1 MNHVVATNPAIL
13 GGEKDTF
20 SMAIN
25 GSSTMTSLIGRITLT
40 IYTQICLLKAITII
54 ACLTNGTSR
63 QKPVIVSRMKVVLNL
78 AVNPLL
84 LDPVHGPILNVPKQR
99 SVPCGTVGLGPDFLG
114 ETIIISCAMKLQYKY
129 EDTFRANKNH
139 TSIVGFQSVG
149 GFPRLST
156 VVGGAVVKALLAKG
170 GVTITSHDQNIMNGL
185 AVSGYPTSITFHFRS
200 KRVDTG
206 VVLDGDIEVPRTG
219 NDYPA
224 DYTVNLR
231 VPSGSVTNMIYNYNW
246 AWSSSTEGGAP
257 FTANSG
263 DPFRTF
269 DSLATEVGYMLM
281 GRAQYGSV
289 IPWKAD
295 ISIADPASNA
305 VPTLI
310 SSPYISTAQL
320 SIECKQLIKVRN
332 VTENDAGNFDTMRL
346 DQNPLEGEIVTM
358 SGIGAKF
365 RENVI
370 RDMGTGATT
379 VANLFSLRGNR
390 QLLGNEAT
398 ATSASKQE
406 AIAGIVNEQITSDDA
421 LKAMTRDQTHSLGY
435 KGMLW
440 KPNYKN
446 LFSNVKSV
454 KKVRLNPAQAKYLSQ
469 KYFFNG
475 TLEYFLRMFLDFY
488 VETPIGQT
496 HFLVM
501 RQAFPGHLEP
511 ETEHQLDNDG
521 DGNHHNVKLDFCKY
535 STFKSHMQLKREP
548 KMPTSVS
555 KTLDDAVLS

>member
-1 MNHVVATNPAIL
+1 
-13 GGEKDTF
+13 
-20 SMAIN
+20 
-25 GSSTMTSLIGRITLT
+25 
-40 IYTQICLLKAITII
+40 
-54 ACLTNGTSR
+54 
-63 QKPVIVSRMKVVLNL
+63 
-78 AVNPLL
+78 
-84 LDPVHGPILNVPKQR
+84 
-99 SVPCGTVGLGPDFLG
+99 
-114 ETIIISCAMKLQYKY
+114 MKLQYKY

-149 GFPRLST
+149 GFPRLGT

-206 VVLDGDIEVPRTG
+206 VVLDADIDNPRS

-224 DYTVNLR
+224 DYVLNLR
-231 VPSGSVTNMIYNYNW
+231 VPSANATDLVETFTYH
-246 AWSSSTEGGAP
+246 GAASPSP
-257 FTANSG
+257 FTATST

-269 DSLATEVGYMLM
+269 DSLAVEVGNLLLS
-281 GRAQYGSV
+281 RAQYASV

-295 ISIADPASNA
+295 ISIADPATNA

-310 SSPYISTAQL
+310 SSPFISTAQL

-365 RENVI
+365 RENVV

-379 VANLFSLRGNR
+379 VVNLNSLRGTRVFLSNQNYSDANKER
-390 QLLGNEAT
+390 T
-398 ATSASKQE
+398 
-406 AIAGIVNEQITSDDA
+406 AGIVNEQITSEDA
-421 LKAMTRDQTHSLGY
+421 LKAMTKDETHALGY

-446 LFSNVKSV
+446 LFSNVKSI

-511 ETEHQLDNDG
+511 ETEHQADNDG
-521 DGNHHNVKLDFCKY
+521 DANHHNVKLDFCKY

>member
-1 MNHVVATNPAIL
+1 
-13 GGEKDTF
+13 
-20 SMAIN
+20 
-25 GSSTMTSLIGRITLT
+25 
-40 IYTQICLLKAITII
+40 
-54 ACLTNGTSR
+54 
-63 QKPVIVSRMKVVLNL
+63 
-78 AVNPLL
+78 
-84 LDPVHGPILNVPKQR
+84 
-99 SVPCGTVGLGPDFLG
+99 
-114 ETIIISCAMKLQYKY
+114 MKLQYKY
-129 EDTFRANKNH
+129 EDTFRANKKS

-149 GFPRLST
+149 GFPRLAT

-206 VVLDGDIEVPRTG
+206 VVLDGDIEEPRI
-219 NDYPA
+219 NQDYPA
-224 DYTVNLR
+224 DYIVNLR
-231 VPSGSVTNMIYNYNW
+231 VPAANATDLVETFGWTNSV
-246 AWSSSTEGGAP
+246 SPSP
-257 FTANSG
+257 FTADPV

-269 DSLATEVGYMLM
+269 DSLAGEVGNILLS
-281 GRAQYGSV
+281 RAQYASV

-295 ISIADPASNA
+295 ISIADPATNA

-310 SSPYISTAQL
+310 SSPWISTAQL
-320 SIECKQLIKVRN
+320 SVECKQLIKVRN

-365 RENVI
+365 RENVV

-379 VANLFSLRGNR
+379 VVGLNSLRGSR
-390 QLLGNEAT
+390 QFFSNQNFTDINKERT
-398 ATSASKQE
+398 
-406 AIAGIVNEQITSDDA
+406 AGIVNEQITTEDA
-421 LKAMTRDQTHSLGY
+421 LKAMTKEQTHSLGY

-475 TLEYFLRMFLDFY
+475 TLEYFLRLFLDFY

-511 ETEHQLDNDG
+511 ETEHQADNEG
-521 DGNHHNVKLDFCKY
+521 DANHHNVKLDFCKY
-535 STFKSHMQLKREP
+535 STFKSHLQLKREP
-548 KMPTSVS
+548 RMPTSVS

>member
-1 MNHVVATNPAIL
+1 
-13 GGEKDTF
+13 
-20 SMAIN
+20 
-25 GSSTMTSLIGRITLT
+25 
-40 IYTQICLLKAITII
+40 
-54 ACLTNGTSR
+54 
-63 QKPVIVSRMKVVLNL
+63 
-78 AVNPLL
+78 
-84 LDPVHGPILNVPKQR
+84 
-99 SVPCGTVGLGPDFLG
+99 
-114 ETIIISCAMKLQYKY
+114 MKLQYKY

-149 GFPRLST
+149 GFPRLAT

-206 VVLDGDIEVPRTG
+206 VVLDADIEAPRTG
-219 NDYPA
+219 MDYPA

-231 VPSGSVTNMIYNYNW
+231 IPAGSVTTDDQSFSRS
-246 AWSSSTEGGAP
+246 ATVSPTV
-257 FTANSG
+257 FTAVSS

-269 DSLATEVGYMLM
+269 DSLAIEVGFILM
-281 GRAQYGSV
+281 SKAAYLSV

-295 ISIADPASNA
+295 ISIADPATNA
-305 VPTLI
+305 APTLI
-310 SSPYISTAQL
+310 SSPFISTAQL

-346 DQNPLEGEIVTM
+346 DQNPLEGEIVSM

-365 RENVI
+365 RENVV

-379 VANLFSLRGNR
+379 VANLYSLRGTR
-390 QLLGNEAT
+390 KFLGNLLTTDAPTKEV
-398 ATSASKQE
+398 
-406 AIAGIVNEQITSDDA
+406 IAGIVNEQITSDDA
-421 LKAMTRDQTHSLGY
+421 LKAMTDEQAHSLGY
-435 KGMLW
+435 KGLLW

-446 LFSNVKSV
+446 VFSNVKSV
-454 KKVRLNPAQAKYLSQ
+454 RKVRLNPAQAKYLSQ

-496 HFLVM
+496 QFLVM

-511 ETEHQLDNDG
+511 ETEHQADNDG
-521 DGNHHNVKLDFCKY
+521 DANHHNVKLDFCKY

>member
-1 MNHVVATNPAIL
+1 
-13 GGEKDTF
+13 
-20 SMAIN
+20 
-25 GSSTMTSLIGRITLT
+25 
-40 IYTQICLLKAITII
+40 
-54 ACLTNGTSR
+54 
-63 QKPVIVSRMKVVLNL
+63 
-78 AVNPLL
+78 
-84 LDPVHGPILNVPKQR
+84 
-99 SVPCGTVGLGPDFLG
+99 
-114 ETIIISCAMKLQYKY
+114 MKLQYKY

-170 GVTITSHDQNIMNGL
+170 GVSITSHDQNIMNGL

-206 VVLDGDIEVPRTG
+206 IVLDGDIQLPRSAV
-219 NDYPA
+219 DYPG

-231 VPSGSVTNMIYNYNW
+231 VPSGSVTAMEGTYDN
-246 AWSSSTEGGAP
+246 STSVSPSP
-257 FTANSG
+257 FTAVST

-269 DSLATEVGYMLM
+269 DSLATEVGFILM
-281 GRAQYGSV
+281 VKANDNSV

-295 ISIADPASNA
+295 ISIADPATNA
-305 VPTLI
+305 EPTLI
-310 SSPYISTAQL
+310 SSPWLSTAQL

-365 RENVI
+365 RENVL

-379 VANLFSLRGNR
+379 VANLYSLRGTRTLTPNSA
-390 QLLGNEAT
+390 GT
-398 ATSASKQE
+398 TSAIKE
-406 AIAGIVNEQITSDDA
+406 RIAGIVNESITSEDA
-421 LKAMTRDQTHSLGY
+421 LKAMTSEQSHSLGY
-435 KGMLW
+435 KGLLW

-496 HFLVM
+496 QFLVM

-511 ETEHQLDNDG
+511 EAEHQIDIDG

-548 KMPTSVS
+548 KLPTSVS

>member
-1 MNHVVATNPAIL
+1 
-13 GGEKDTF
+13 
-20 SMAIN
+20 
-25 GSSTMTSLIGRITLT
+25 
-40 IYTQICLLKAITII
+40 
-54 ACLTNGTSR
+54 
-63 QKPVIVSRMKVVLNL
+63 
-78 AVNPLL
+78 
-84 LDPVHGPILNVPKQR
+84 
-99 SVPCGTVGLGPDFLG
+99 
-114 ETIIISCAMKLQYKY
+114 MKLQYKY

-149 GFPRLST
+149 GFPRLGT

-170 GVTITSHDQNIMNGL
+170 GVSITSHDQNIMNGL

-206 VVLDGDIEVPRTG
+206 VVLDGDIQYPRAFG
-219 NDYPA
+219 GSGDHPE

-231 VPSGSVTNMIYNYNW
+231 VPAG
-246 AWSSSTEGGAP
+246 SSTAVDPYFVRDTTSSPSP
-257 FTANSG
+257 FTAVSS

-269 DSLATEVGYMLM
+269 DSLATEVGYILLTK
-281 GRAQYGSV
+281 AQVLSV

-295 ISIADPASNA
+295 LSIADPATNA
-305 VPTLI
+305 APTLI
-310 SSPYISTAQL
+310 SSPFISTAQL

-332 VTENDAGNFDTMRL
+332 TTENDAGNFDTMRL

-365 RENVI
+365 RENVV

-379 VANLFSLRGNR
+379 VVNLYSLRGTR
-390 QLLGNEAT
+390 KFQGNMAT
-398 ATSASKQE
+398 TTDAAQKET
-406 AIAGIVNEQITSDDA
+406 IAGIVNEQITSDAA
-421 LKAMTRDQTHSLGY
+421 LKAMPNDQLNSLGY
-435 KGMLW
+435 KGLLW

-446 LFSNVKSV
+446 LFSNVKSI

-496 HFLVM
+496 QFLVM

-511 ETEHQLDNDG
+511 DTEHQIDNDG
-521 DGNHHNVKLDFCKY
+521 DANHHNVKLDFCKY

-555 KTLDDAVLS
+555 KTLDDALLS

>member
-1 MNHVVATNPAIL
+1 M
-13 GGEKDTF
+13 
-20 SMAIN
+20 
-25 GSSTMTSLIGRITLT
+25 
-40 IYTQICLLKAITII
+40 
-54 ACLTNGTSR
+54 
-63 QKPVIVSRMKVVLNL
+63 
-78 AVNPLL
+78 
-84 LDPVHGPILNVPKQR
+84 
-99 SVPCGTVGLGPDFLG
+99 VG
-114 ETIIISCAMKLQYKY
+114 CAMKLQYKY

-149 GFPRLST
+149 GFPRLGT
-156 VVGGAVVKALLAKG
+156 VLGGAVVKALLAKG

-206 VVLDGDIEVPRTG
+206 VVLDGDIQYPRTG
-219 NDYPA
+219 VDYPA

-231 VPSGSVTNMIYNYNW
+231 VPSANSTDMVKNYD
-246 AWSSSTEGGAP
+246 WSSASSPSP

-269 DSLATEVGYMLM
+269 DSLATEVGSILM
-281 GRAQYGSV
+281 NKASFGSV

-295 ISIADPASNA
+295 ISIADPATEA

-310 SSPYISTAQL
+310 SSPFISTAQL

-379 VANLFSLRGNR
+379 VVNLYSLRGTR
-390 QLLGNEAT
+390 LFDQQYVSPSDAVKEAT
-398 ATSASKQE
+398 
-406 AIAGIVNEQITSDDA
+406 AGIVNEQITSEDA
-421 LKAMTRDQTHSLGY
+421 LKAMTKDQTHSLGY
-435 KGMLW
+435 KGLLW

-454 KKVRLNPAQAKYLSQ
+454 KKVRLNPAQAKYISQ

-496 HFLVM
+496 QFLVM

-511 ETEHQLDNDG
+511 ETEHQADNDG
-521 DGNHHNVKLDFCKY
+521 DANHHNVKLDFCKY

>member
-1 MNHVVATNPAIL
+1 
-13 GGEKDTF
+13 
-20 SMAIN
+20 
-25 GSSTMTSLIGRITLT
+25 
-40 IYTQICLLKAITII
+40 
-54 ACLTNGTSR
+54 
-63 QKPVIVSRMKVVLNL
+63 
-78 AVNPLL
+78 
-84 LDPVHGPILNVPKQR
+84 
-99 SVPCGTVGLGPDFLG
+99 
-114 ETIIISCAMKLQYKY
+114 MKLQYKY

-149 GFPRLST
+149 GFPRLAT

-206 VVLDGDIEVPRTG
+206 LVLDGDIELPRSG
-219 NDYPA
+219 KDYPG

-231 VPSGSVTNMIYNYNW
+231 VPSGNATEMLKNYSW
-246 AWSSSTEGGAP
+246 DLSGSPSP
-257 FTANSG
+257 FTANSS

-269 DSLATEVGYMLM
+269 DSLATEVGFILM
-281 GRAQYGSV
+281 KKAQEGSV

-310 SSPYISTAQL
+310 SSPFISTAQL

-379 VANLFSLRGNR
+379 VVNLYSLRGKRMFLN
-390 QLLGNEAT
+390 T
-398 ATSASKQE
+398 ATDNNVSNQE
-406 AIAGIVNEQITSDDA
+406 VVAGIVN
-421 LKAMTRDQTHSLGY
+421 
-435 KGMLW
+435 
-440 KPNYKN
+440 
-446 LFSNVKSV
+446 
-454 KKVRLNPAQAKYLSQ
+454 
-469 KYFFNG
+469 
-475 TLEYFLRMFLDFY
+475 
-488 VETPIGQT
+488 
-496 HFLVM
+496 
-501 RQAFPGHLEP
+501 
-511 ETEHQLDNDG
+511 
-521 DGNHHNVKLDFCKY
+521 
-535 STFKSHMQLKREP
+535 
-548 KMPTSVS
+548 
-555 KTLDDAVLS
+555 

>member
-1 MNHVVATNPAIL
+1 
-13 GGEKDTF
+13 
-20 SMAIN
+20 
-25 GSSTMTSLIGRITLT
+25 
-40 IYTQICLLKAITII
+40 
-54 ACLTNGTSR
+54 
-63 QKPVIVSRMKVVLNL
+63 
-78 AVNPLL
+78 
-84 LDPVHGPILNVPKQR
+84 
-99 SVPCGTVGLGPDFLG
+99 
-114 ETIIISCAMKLQYKY
+114 MKLQYKY

-149 GFPRLST
+149 GFSRLGT
-156 VVGGAVVKALLAKG
+156 VLGGAVVKALLAKG
-170 GVTITSHDQNIMNGL
+170 GVTVTSHDQNIMNGL
-185 AVSGYPTSITFHFRS
+185 AVSGYPTSIIFHFRS
-200 KRVDTG
+200 KRVNAG
-206 VVLDGDIEVPRTG
+206 VEKDGDIDNPRLNVDFPG
-219 NDYPA
+219 
-224 DYTVNLR
+224 DYTVYLR
-231 VPSGSVTNMIYNYNW
+231 VPAANATDLVDSFDWTQP
-246 AWSSSTEGGAP
+246 SSPSP
-257 FTANSG
+257 FTSDSA

-269 DSLATEVGYMLM
+269 DSLAVEVGCVLM
-281 GRAQYGSV
+281 SKAQYGSV

-295 ISIADPASNA
+295 ISIADPATNA

-310 SSPYISTAQL
+310 SSPWLSTAQL
-320 SIECKQLIKVRN
+320 SLECKSLIKVRN

-346 DQNPLEGEIVTM
+346 DQNPLEGEIVTV

-379 VANLFSLRGNR
+379 VANLFSLRGTREFYGVLNSDER
-390 QLLGNEAT
+390 KERA
-398 ATSASKQE
+398 
-406 AIAGIVNEQITSDDA
+406 AGIVNETITSEDA
-421 LKAMTRDQTHSLGY
+421 LRALTKEETHSLGY
-435 KGMLW
+435 KGLLW

-446 LFSNVKSV
+446 VFSNVKSI

-475 TLEYFLRMFLDFY
+475 TLEYFLRLFLDFY

-511 ETEHQLDNDG
+511 ETEHQADNEG
-521 DGNHHNVKLDFCKY
+521 DANHHNVKLDFCKY

>member
-1 MNHVVATNPAIL
+1 
-13 GGEKDTF
+13 
-20 SMAIN
+20 
-25 GSSTMTSLIGRITLT
+25 
-40 IYTQICLLKAITII
+40 
-54 ACLTNGTSR
+54 
-63 QKPVIVSRMKVVLNL
+63 
-78 AVNPLL
+78 
-84 LDPVHGPILNVPKQR
+84 
-99 SVPCGTVGLGPDFLG
+99 
-114 ETIIISCAMKLQYKY
+114 MKLQYKY

-185 AVSGYPTSITFHFRS
+185 AVSGYPTSIKFHFRS

-206 VVLDGDIEVPRTG
+206 VVLDGDIEVPRTN

-224 DYTVNLR
+224 DYTVRLR
-231 VPSGSVTNMIYNYNW
+231 VPSANATDMLKTY
-246 AWSSSTEGGAP
+246 ASSATVSPAP
-257 FTANSG
+257 FTESST

-269 DSLATEVGYMLM
+269 DSLATEVGFILLAK
-281 GRAQYGSV
+281 AQNRSV

-295 ISIADPASNA
+295 IAIADPATNA
-305 VPTLI
+305 DPTLI
-310 SSPYISTAQL
+310 TSPYISTAQL
-320 SIECKQLIKVRN
+320 SLECKQLIKVRN

-379 VANLFSLRGNR
+379 VANLYSLRGTRALVN
-390 QLLGNEAT
+390 GYDTNPVTMEAT
-398 ATSASKQE
+398 
-406 AIAGIVNEQITSDDA
+406 AGIVNETIVGDGA
-421 LKAMTRDQTHSLGY
+421 LKALTKDQTHSLGY
-435 KGMLW
+435 KGLLW

-446 LFSNVKSV
+446 LFSNVKAV
-454 KKVRLNPAQAKYLSQ
+454 KKVRLNPAQAKYISQ

-496 HFLVM
+496 QFLVM

-511 ETEHQLDNDG
+511 DTEHQADNAG

-548 KMPTSVS
+548 KMPSSVS

>member
-1 MNHVVATNPAIL
+1 MLKNYSLAT
-13 GGEKDTF
+13 T
-20 SMAIN
+20 
-25 GSSTMTSLIGRITLT
+25 SS
-40 IYTQICLLKAITII
+40 
-54 ACLTNGTSR
+54 
-63 QKPVIVSRMKVVLNL
+63 
-78 AVNPLL
+78 
-84 LDPVHGPILNVPKQR
+84 
-99 SVPCGTVGLGPDFLG
+99 
-114 ETIIISCAMKLQYKY
+114 
-129 EDTFRANKNH
+129 
-139 TSIVGFQSVG
+139 
-149 GFPRLST
+149 
-156 VVGGAVVKALLAKG
+156 
-170 GVTITSHDQNIMNGL
+170 
-185 AVSGYPTSITFHFRS
+185 
-200 KRVDTG
+200 
-206 VVLDGDIEVPRTG
+206 
-219 NDYPA
+219 
-224 DYTVNLR
+224 
-231 VPSGSVTNMIYNYNW
+231 PS
-246 AWSSSTEGGAP
+246 P
-257 FTANSG
+257 FTAISS

-269 DSLATEVGYMLM
+269 DSLATEVGYILLAK
-281 GRAQYGSV
+281 AQYQSV

-310 SSPYISTAQL
+310 SSPFISTAQL

-379 VANLFSLRGNR
+379 VVNLYSLRGQR
-390 QLLGNEAT
+390 QFYSNT
-398 ATSASKQE
+398 ATDSSSANKE
-406 AIAGIVNEQITSDDA
+406 VVAGIVNEQITSEDA
-421 LKAMTRDQTHSLGY
+421 LKAMTRDETHALGY
-435 KGMLW
+435 KGLLW

-496 HFLVM
+496 QFLVM

-521 DGNHHNVKLDFCKY
+521 DANHHNVKLDFCKY

>member
-1 MNHVVATNPAIL
+1 
-13 GGEKDTF
+13 
-20 SMAIN
+20 
-25 GSSTMTSLIGRITLT
+25 
-40 IYTQICLLKAITII
+40 
-54 ACLTNGTSR
+54 
-63 QKPVIVSRMKVVLNL
+63 
-78 AVNPLL
+78 
-84 LDPVHGPILNVPKQR
+84 
-99 SVPCGTVGLGPDFLG
+99 
-114 ETIIISCAMKLQYKY
+114 MKLQYKY

-170 GVTITSHDQNIMNGL
+170 GVTVTSHDHNIMNGL
-185 AVSGYPTSITFHFRS
+185 AVSGYPTSIKFHFRS

-206 VVLDGDIEVPRTG
+206 VVLDGDIDKPRAD
-219 NDYPA
+219 NDYPG
-224 DYTVNLR
+224 DYTVKLR
-231 VPSGSVTNMIYNYNW
+231 VPSGNSTDMLKNY
-246 AWSSSTEGGAP
+246 SSTDSTSPSP
-257 FTANSG
+257 FTETST

-269 DSLATEVGYMLM
+269 DSLATEVGFILM
-281 GRAQYGSV
+281 AKAQNRSV

-295 ISIADPASNA
+295 ISIADPATNA
-305 VPTLI
+305 DPTLI

-320 SIECKQLIKVRN
+320 SLECKQLIKVRN

-379 VANLFSLRGNR
+379 VVNLYSLRGTR
-390 QLLGNEAT
+390 QVIGNTATDSNAATKEAT
-398 ATSASKQE
+398 
-406 AIAGIVNEQITSDDA
+406 AGIVNETITSDDA
-421 LKAMTRDQTHSLGY
+421 LKAMTKDQTHSLGY
-435 KGMLW
+435 KGLLW

-454 KKVRLNPAQAKYLSQ
+454 KKVRLNPAQAKYISQ

-496 HFLVM
+496 QFLVM

-511 ETEHQLDNDG
+511 ETEHQSDNDG
-521 DGNHHNVKLDFCKY
+521 DANHHNVKLDFCKY

>member
-1 MNHVVATNPAIL
+1 
-13 GGEKDTF
+13 
-20 SMAIN
+20 
-25 GSSTMTSLIGRITLT
+25 
-40 IYTQICLLKAITII
+40 
-54 ACLTNGTSR
+54 
-63 QKPVIVSRMKVVLNL
+63 
-78 AVNPLL
+78 
-84 LDPVHGPILNVPKQR
+84 
-99 SVPCGTVGLGPDFLG
+99 
-114 ETIIISCAMKLQYKY
+114 MKLQYKY

-149 GFPRLST
+149 GFTRLAN
-156 VVGGAVVKALLAKG
+156 VFGGAVVKALLAKG

-200 KRVDTG
+200 KRVQTG
-206 VVLDGDIEVPRTG
+206 VVQDGDIAHPRL
-219 NDYPA
+219 NLDYPG

-231 VPSGSVTNMIYNYNW
+231 VPSAT
-246 AWSSSTEGGAP
+246 STDMLKTIDWTATDSPSP
-257 FTANSG
+257 FTAIST

-269 DSLATEVGYMLM
+269 DSLANEVGYVLM
-281 GRAQYGSV
+281 QKAQYGSV
-289 IPWKAD
+289 IPYKAD

-305 VPTLI
+305 IPTLI
-310 SSPYISTAQL
+310 SSPFISTAQL

-379 VANLFSLRGNR
+379 VVNLYSLRGTRDIINDNTSDAAS
-390 QLLGNEAT
+390 NE
-398 ATSASKQE
+398 Q
-406 AIAGIVNEQITSDDA
+406 IAGIVNESITSDDA
-421 LKAMTRDQTHSLGY
+421 LKAMTKEQTHSLGY
-435 KGMLW
+435 KGLLW

-446 LFSNVKSV
+446 LFSNVKSI
-454 KKVRLNPAQAKYLSQ
+454 KKVRLSPAQAKYLSQ

-475 TLEYFLRMFLDFY
+475 TVEYFLRMFLDFY

-496 HFLVM
+496 QFLVM

-521 DGNHHNVKLDFCKY
+521 DANHHNVKLDFCKY
-535 STFKSHMQLKREP
+535 STFKSHIQLKREP

>member
-1 MNHVVATNPAIL
+1 
-13 GGEKDTF
+13 
-20 SMAIN
+20 
-25 GSSTMTSLIGRITLT
+25 
-40 IYTQICLLKAITII
+40 
-54 ACLTNGTSR
+54 
-63 QKPVIVSRMKVVLNL
+63 
-78 AVNPLL
+78 
-84 LDPVHGPILNVPKQR
+84 
-99 SVPCGTVGLGPDFLG
+99 
-114 ETIIISCAMKLQYKY
+114 MKLQYKY

-149 GFPRLST
+149 GFPRLAN

-200 KRVDTG
+200 KRVDTAI
-206 VVLDGDIEVPRTG
+206 VLDGDISNPRAG
-219 NDYPA
+219 VDYPA

-231 VPSGSVTNMIYNYNW
+231 VPSGVSTDMDKTFAYG
-246 AWSSSTEGGAP
+246 SSSSPSP
-257 FTANSG
+257 FTAVSS

-269 DSLATEVGYMLM
+269 DSLATEVGYLLLNK
-281 GRAQYGSV
+281 AQYVSV

-295 ISIADPASNA
+295 ISIADPATNA
-305 VPTLI
+305 APTLI
-310 SSPYISTAQL
+310 SSPFISTAQL

-332 VTENDAGNFDTMRL
+332 TTENDAGNFDTMRL
-346 DQNPLEGEIVTM
+346 DQNPLEGEIVTV

-379 VANLFSLRGNR
+379 VVNLYSLRGTR
-390 QLLGNEAT
+390 DCSVA
-398 ATSASKQE
+398 ASANPSDTQKEQS
-406 AIAGIVNEQITSDDA
+406 AGIVNEQITSDDA
-421 LKAMTRDQTHSLGY
+421 LKAMTSEQTHSLGY
-435 KGMLW
+435 KGLLW

-446 LFSNVKSV
+446 LFSNVKSI

-496 HFLVM
+496 QFLVM

-511 ETEHQLDNDG
+511 ETEHQADNDG
-521 DGNHHNVKLDFCKY
+521 DANHHNVKLDFCKY

>member
-1 MNHVVATNPAIL
+1 
-13 GGEKDTF
+13 
-20 SMAIN
+20 
-25 GSSTMTSLIGRITLT
+25 
-40 IYTQICLLKAITII
+40 
-54 ACLTNGTSR
+54 
-63 QKPVIVSRMKVVLNL
+63 
-78 AVNPLL
+78 
-84 LDPVHGPILNVPKQR
+84 
-99 SVPCGTVGLGPDFLG
+99 
-114 ETIIISCAMKLQYKY
+114 MKLQYKY

-149 GFPRLST
+149 GFPRLGT

-206 VVLDGDIEVPRTG
+206 VVLDADIELPRA
-219 NDYPA
+219 NVDFPA

-231 VPSGSVTNMIYNYNW
+231 VPSGVATDMLQNFNEQTTASP
-246 AWSSSTEGGAP
+246 SP
-257 FTANSG
+257 FTATSS

-269 DSLATEVGYMLM
+269 DSLASEVGYILLTK
-281 GRAQYGSV
+281 AQYCSV

-295 ISIADPASNA
+295 ISIADPATNA
-305 VPTLI
+305 SPTLI
-310 SSPYISTAQL
+310 SSPWISTAQL

-332 VTENDAGNFDTMRL
+332 TTENDAGNFDTMRL

-379 VANLFSLRGNR
+379 VVNLYSLRGQRRFYHNSPTTTDA
-390 QLLGNEAT
+390 NAKEV
-398 ATSASKQE
+398 
-406 AIAGIVNEQITSDDA
+406 IAGIVNEQITSDDA
-421 LKAMTRDQTHSLGY
+421 LRAMTTEQTHSLGY
-435 KGMLW
+435 KGLLW

-446 LFSNVKSV
+446 LFSNVKSI

-496 HFLVM
+496 QFLVM

-511 ETEHQLDNDG
+511 ETEHQADNDG
-521 DGNHHNVKLDFCKY
+521 DANHHNVKLDFCKY

-548 KMPTSVS
+548 KLPTSVS

>member
-1 MNHVVATNPAIL
+1 
-13 GGEKDTF
+13 
-20 SMAIN
+20 
-25 GSSTMTSLIGRITLT
+25 
-40 IYTQICLLKAITII
+40 
-54 ACLTNGTSR
+54 
-63 QKPVIVSRMKVVLNL
+63 
-78 AVNPLL
+78 
-84 LDPVHGPILNVPKQR
+84 
-99 SVPCGTVGLGPDFLG
+99 
-114 ETIIISCAMKLQYKY
+114 MKLQYKY
-129 EDTFRANKNH
+129 EDTFRANKDH

-149 GFPRLST
+149 GFPRLGT

-200 KRVDTG
+200 KRVDDGT
-206 VVLDGDIEVPRTG
+206 VLDGDIARPRHNPAAGTL
-219 NDYPA
+219 DYVA

-231 VPSGSVTNMIYNYNW
+231 VPSGNATDMLKNYDW
-246 AWSSSTEGGAP
+246 TTTASPAP
-257 FTANSG
+257 FTATSS

-269 DSLATEVGYMLM
+269 DSLATEVGYLLM
-281 GRAQYGSV
+281 SKAQYGSV

-295 ISIADPASNA
+295 ISIADPATNA
-305 VPTLI
+305 DPTLI

-332 VTENDAGNFDTMRL
+332 TTENDAGNFDTMRL

-365 RENVI
+365 RENVL

-379 VANLFSLRGNR
+379 VVNLYSLRGKR
-390 QLLGNEAT
+390 MFQGNT
-398 ATSASKQE
+398 ATDSSDANKE
-406 AIAGIVNEQITSDDA
+406 VTAGIVNEQITTDDA

-435 KGMLW
+435 KGLLW

-446 LFSNVKSV
+446 LFSNVKSI
-454 KKVRLNPAQAKYLSQ
+454 KKVRLNPAQAKYISQ

-496 HFLVM
+496 QFLVM

-511 ETEHQLDNDG
+511 DTEHQADNDG